1 MRMKQLA
8 LATLFA
14 AATAM
19 PAFAQTAPATTTI
32 TPVKPAVTAPVAPV
46 VPSTVPVKPVA
57 AAPAATT
64 PAATTPAA
72 KPAKPE
78 KIVKSTT
85 AVVNINTGT
94 SEELQTVKGIGKAT
108 ATKIIAGRPYKAV
121 DDLDTKKVIPHSSY
135 TKLKAQF
142 AI

>member
-1 MRMKQLA
+1 MRLKQFA

-14 AATAM
+14 AATAL
-19 PAFAQTAPATTTI
+19 PALAQSTVTTGSPAAPA
-32 TPVKPAVTAPVAPV
+32 KPAV
-46 VPSTVPVKPVA
+46 
-57 AAPAATT
+57 AAPAAPAKPATT
-64 PAATTPAA
+64 AAATTA
-72 KPAKPE
+72 KPA

-94 SEELQTVKGIGKAT
+94 SEELQVVKGIGKAT
-108 ATKIIAGRPYKAV
+108 ASKIIAGRPYKAV
-121 DDLDTKKVIPHSSY
+121 DDLDTKKVIPHSEF